1 MSLPADE
8 RAKIISLQ
16 KNNPF
21 LSLTTEEAK
30 RRMPSKVEAFL
41 SSSSSLADTS
51 SKRGSR
57 LYRPISPP
65 IFVREKCDIS
75 TLFGSSKN
83 ITPQTP
89 SDLAKFL
96 HPVTIP
102 KDIEDEDIADENMKI
117 VEGWGEDR
125 STNFYNYLCIDKL
138 FVDMLPTI
146 SSQLSLG
153 TPSLCMSTSAKDEL
167 DEELWLPT
175 SSPKPG
181 DSITEA
187 KGLAS
192 LRLMDSQL
200 RKFQYQAHSK

>member
-1 MSLPADE
+1 MLSHIGLPHSL
-8 RAKIISLQ
+8 KSSTFIS
-16 KNNPF
+16 F
-21 LSLTTEEAK
+21 L
-30 RRMPSKVEAFL
+30 
-41 SSSSSLADTS
+41 
-51 SKRGSR
+51 
-57 LYRPISPP
+57 YI
-65 IFVREKCDIS
+65 
-75 TLFGSSKN
+75 
-83 ITPQTP
+83 
-89 SDLAKFL
+89 
-96 HPVTIP
+96 
-102 KDIEDEDIADENMKI
+102 
-117 VEGWGEDR
+117 
-125 STNFYNYLCIDKL
+125 
-138 FVDMLPTI
+138 VDMLPTI